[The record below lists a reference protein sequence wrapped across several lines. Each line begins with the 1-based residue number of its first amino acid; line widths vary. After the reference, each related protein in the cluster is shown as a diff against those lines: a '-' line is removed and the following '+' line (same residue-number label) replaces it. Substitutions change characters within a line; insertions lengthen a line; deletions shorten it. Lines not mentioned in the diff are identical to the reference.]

1 MVSFKSLAG
10 AIPILFAL
18 FGPMFAANAQ
28 ELSSPQAGIHFNF
41 DFDTARIVS
50 HAVSTGDFDGPT
62 FVNFCTRPDGKAMI
76 RKMDLKDCDA
86 LLLHLKNFQK
96 NEKAIAAAKLLIDE
110 LIKPDSGK
118 YGLLEAEVSR
128 QIREYVP
135 SDFSANLNVHFIFG
149 SKSLGFTFDDVPDD
163 VYVNLAG
170 FSDATIQELGETV
183 AHELFHAVQA
193 HIIRAESLPTLPG
206 LAKNTGPFWLNH
218 LLLNLEQEGTAE
230 LFTHQ
235 IADRP
240 PTPYSAHRRQG
251 IERDSSR
258 MSGLITMFETL
269 GWRLLFAPPNDE
281 EAYDRIYGLMFYT
294 DFDETAYDLGWL
306 MANTITKKDGKM
318 AIFNLLKKEPKQF
331 VLRYQAIA
339 LENGK
344 LPIFS
349 DEFIREIDSRAF

>member
-50 HAVSTGDFDGPT
+50 QAVSTGDFDGSS

-96 NEKAIAAAKLLIDE
+96 NEKALAAAKLLIDE

-118 YGLLEAEVSR
+118 YGLLGEEVSR
-128 QIREYVP
+128 QIREY
-135 SDFSANLNVHFIFG
+135 
-149 SKSLGFTFDDVPDD
+149 VPDD